1 MIVPLQAGSPVNVE
15 LFIILGM
22 MGLLFLANLGVSVWI
37 YRDAKRR
44 NVSHAFAWGAGSF
57 LSGFLGGI
65 GAVVLWV
72 LYFVVRDEQGSGG
85 PSVRGES

>member
-1 MIVPLQAGSPVNVE
+1 MTVPLQAGSPVNVE

-22 MGLLFLANLGVSVWI
+22 MGVLFLVNLGVSVWI
-37 YRDAKRR
+37 YRDANRR
-44 NVSHAFAWGAGSF
+44 DISHAFAWGAGSF

-72 LYFVVRDEQGSGG
+72 LYFVVRDDQSSGG
-85 PSVRGES
+85 PSVREG

>member
-1 MIVPLQAGSPVNVE
+1 MVPLQAGSPVNVE

-44 NVSHAFAWGAGSF
+44 NITHAFAWGAGAF